1 MSDDDFLTGFEAAT
15 LTELPHRSHVRLA
28 CLYLVRFAAEEAL
41 EQLVG
46 GLKRFAAATGQPGKF
61 HYTMT
66 RAWLELI
73 QAARLSYPD
82 ARDVDELLAA
92 CPALANSR
100 ALERYYSSEA
110 LSSAAARADW
120 VPPDLTPI
128 SGSV

>member
-1 MSDDDFLTGFEAAT
+1 MSDDEFLRGFESGA
-15 LTELPHRSHVRLA
+15 LEGLPHRSHVRLA
-28 CLYLVRFAAEEAL
+28 WLYLDRLDEGEVL
-41 EQLVG
+41 EHLVA
-46 GLKRFAAATGQPGKF
+46 GLKRFAAAKGQPGKF

-82 ARDVDELLAA
+82 ARDVDDLLAA
-92 CPALANSR
+92 CPALASSR
-100 ALERYYSSEA
+100 VLERYYSNEA

-120 VPPDLTPI
+120 VPPDLAPL